1 MILRPAVPD
10 DAMPVAR
17 VHVRAWQVAY
27 RGLIPDD
34 HLQGLRAE
42 ERAQRYDFT
51 GRDPAQPR
59 TLVAI
64 EADTVLGF
72 ATVSPARDAEAAG
85 HGELCALYVEPDC
98 WGRGIGQA
106 LAAAARDELFRLG
119 YRQAVL
125 WVVAGN
131 ARAQRFYHADGWSRD
146 ELHRARQVWSVTL
159 DTVRYRRTLDR
170 LYSDVSSSTSV
181 P

>member
-1 MILRPAVPD
+1 MNLRPAVPD

-27 RGLIPDD
+27 RGLMPEEY
-34 HLQGLRAE
+34 LAGLRPE
-42 ERAQRYDFT
+42 DRAQRYDFT
-51 GRDPAQPR
+51 AGDPSGPR

-72 ATVSPARDAEAAG
+72 ATTSAARDEDTIG
-85 HGELCALYVEPDC
+85 QGELCALYVEPDC

-106 LAAAARDELFRLG
+106 LASAARGDLYRLG
-119 YRQAVL
+119 FRQAML

-131 ARAQRFYHADGWSRD
+131 ARAERFYRADGWTRD
-146 ELHRARQVWSVTL
+146 GLHRARQIWNVQV
-159 DTVRYRRTLDR
+159 DTVRYSRAL
-170 LYSDVSSSTSV
+170 SE
-181 P
+181 